1 VDPDDDLYVPLYALN
16 AYQYCPHRAYREYV
30 LGEWAH
36 NALTVDAEIKH
47 RRVEQGGRHMTQSGH
62 RQTRRVPVKSERH
75 RLMGVI
81 DVVETG
87 DGHVVPVEYKR
98 GRAGPWPSDMVQ
110 LCAQAL
116 CLEEH
121 LGRPVTHGYI
131 WYMGS
136 RQRCRV
142 ACGTELR
149 QKTLQVATAVRRLLL
164 GLEVPAAAYEP
175 RRCDP
180 CSLEPLC
187 MPRTVAALTGA
198 AWRDDS
204 STPPRAG
211 GVW

>member
-1 VDPDDDLYVPLYALN
+1 MDPDDDLYVPLYALN

-36 NALTVDAEIKH
+36 NVLTVDAEVKH
-47 RRVEQGGRHMTQSGH
+47 QRVEEGGRHTTQAGK
-62 RQTRRVPVKSERH
+62 RQTRRVPVKSERY
-75 RLMGVI
+75 RLMGII
-81 DVVETG
+81 DVVEEG
-87 DGHVVPVEYKR
+87 DGHIIPVEYKR

-121 LGRPVTHGYI
+121 LRQPVTHGYI

-142 ACGTELR
+142 ECGAALR
-149 QKTLQVATAVRRLLL
+149 RKTLQVVAAVRRVLL
-164 GLEVPAAAYEP
+164 GVEVPPATYEP
-175 RRCDP
+175 SRCHP

-198 AWRDDS
+198 ALGGADS
-204 STPPRAG
+204 TMPHAG
-211 GVW
+211 GV